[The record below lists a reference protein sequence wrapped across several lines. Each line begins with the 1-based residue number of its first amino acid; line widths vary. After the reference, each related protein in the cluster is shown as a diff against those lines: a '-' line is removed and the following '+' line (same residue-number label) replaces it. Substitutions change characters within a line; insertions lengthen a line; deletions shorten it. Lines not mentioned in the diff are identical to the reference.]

1 MFLSP
6 ITLGLSTPLTFQAQ
20 NYTGDVR
27 MLTINRPSDPLLTTF
42 QIGLQNL
49 SESVLSGGFIGGS
62 EVFPISTIILEADG
76 ENISNIG
83 EWDP

>member
-20 NYTGDVR
+20 NYTGDIVR
-27 MLTINRPSDPLLTTF
+27 MLNINRPSNPLLTTF

-62 EVFPISTIILEADG
+62 EVFPISTIILEPDG
-76 ENISNIG
+76 EN
-83 EWDP
+83 